1 MVKKKGQSKRASLKL
16 KVKISRHVK
25 EHKRKLR
32 KLSRKG
38 GSAALKKKKDIGI
51 PNSLPFK
58 NEILAEIEHAKQKL
72 EEKKLALREKRH
84 QDRVSISNN
93 IVQEIALHYFTLVC
107 AAMMEKEP
115 PITLW
120 G

>member
-16 KVKISRHVK
+16 KVKINRHVK

-38 GSAALKKKKDIGI
+38 GGALKKKKDIGI

-58 NEILAEIEHAKQKL
+58 NEVLAEIEHAKQKL
-72 EEKKLALREKRH
+72 GEKKLALKEKRH
-84 QDRVSISNN
+84 QDRVS
-93 IVQEIALHYFTLVC
+93 E
-107 AAMMEKEP
+107 
-115 PITLW
+115 
-120 G
+120 